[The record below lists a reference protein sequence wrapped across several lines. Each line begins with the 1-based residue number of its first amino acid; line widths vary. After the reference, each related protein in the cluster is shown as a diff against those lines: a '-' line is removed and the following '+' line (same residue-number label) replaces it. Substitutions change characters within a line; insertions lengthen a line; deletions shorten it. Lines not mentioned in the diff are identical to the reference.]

1 MKYFSVLYNKFI
13 YRNLIS
19 RKLNRVGKNFKF
31 GYSSE
36 LINPQYFSIGDNFFT
51 GPNTYSSTNKN
62 NLVKIGNHVM
72 FGPDCKIIGGNHDI
86 QFNKNHMYFNKE
98 IDHMNS
104 TIKIE
109 DGVWIASSTILLSNT
124 YLAEGSVIGAMS
136 LVNSYIPPYSIAVGI
151 PAKKISKRFKNSE
164 DLKELLRNV
173 NSKYTF
179 DEINSIYKKCNIE
192 Y

>member
-1 MKYFSVLYNKFI
+1 MIMLSILSNKLI
-13 YRNLIS
+13 YRNIIS
-19 RKLNRVGKNFKF
+19 KKLNKVGNNFKL

-36 LINPQYFSIGDNFFT
+36 VVNPEYFSIGDNFFT
-51 GPNTYSSTNKN
+51 GPKAFFSTNKN
-62 NLVKIGNHVM
+62 NHVM

-86 QFNKNHMYFNKE
+86 EFNKDHMYFNKN

-104 TIKIE
+104 TIEIE
-109 DGVWIASSTILLSNT
+109 DGVWIASNVILLNNT
-124 YLAEGSVIGAMS
+124 HLGEGSVIGAMS

-179 DEINSIYKKCNIE
+179 DEINSIYKKYNIE